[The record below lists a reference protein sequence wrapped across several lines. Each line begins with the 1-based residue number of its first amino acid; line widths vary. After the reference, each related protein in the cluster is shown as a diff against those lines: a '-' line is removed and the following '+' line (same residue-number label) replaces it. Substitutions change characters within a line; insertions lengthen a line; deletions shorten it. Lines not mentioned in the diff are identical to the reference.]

1 MGSAQRTNRRRESGF
16 KLTTSAFGR
25 FFHARKEHTMLI
37 KFTATDPRAGTVAQ
51 MDSSRGEQLI
61 AEGAAEAFSESAPAQ
76 ASQEAPADKPAKKA
90 K

>member
-1 MGSAQRTNRRRESGF
+1 
-16 KLTTSAFGR
+16 
-25 FFHARKEHTMLI
+25 MLI

-61 AEGAAEAFSESAPAQ
+61 AEGAAEAFSESTPADKP
-76 ASQEAPADKPAKKA
+76 AAEIKPAEAPADKPAKKA

>member
-1 MGSAQRTNRRRESGF
+1 
-16 KLTTSAFGR
+16 
-25 FFHARKEHTMLI
+25 MLI

-61 AEGAAEAFSESAPAQ
+61 AEGAAEAFSESAPA
-76 ASQEAPADKPAKKA
+76 AKPAATDKPPEAPADKSAKKA

>member
-1 MGSAQRTNRRRESGF
+1 
-16 KLTTSAFGR
+16 
-25 FFHARKEHTMLI
+25 MLI

-61 AEGAAEAFSESAPAQ
+61 AEGAAEAFLESAPTAKL
-76 ASQEAPADKPAKKA
+76 AAADKPLEAPADKPAKKA